1 MISKPTSPTAKP
13 GNDGANSAES
23 KATSPQAA
31 APQLPA
37 PRHPVRR
44 PLLQPLVP
52 LYRLATTLRNGF
64 YDHLTT
70 PRTLQAPVISIGSI
84 AAGGAGKT
92 PFLAALARLLQANGY
107 APDVL
112 SRGYG
117 RHTRGVLRVDP
128 AGTARDFGDEPLMLA
143 RDLGIPVTVGSSRHA
158 AGLLA
163 ETQHPDPHRVHL
175 LDDGF
180 NHRRLARTLDIALLT
195 LEDTRDTLLPA
206 GNLREPLARL
216 ARAHILVLREQEADQ
231 LRPLARQLLGP
242 GKPIWTINRTLAL
255 PPHVPEHPIVF
266 SAIARPADFETMVRR
281 SGIHAAGTRRYP
293 DHHTL
298 TPADFDAL
306 RSYARASHATGLLTT
321 SKDAVKLTTDMLA
334 ELTPIGPLAIADA
347 LVEFTDPTAVL
358 HDLQQVLPPPQTAT

>member
-1 MISKPTSPTAKP
+1 MISKPTSPTARS
-13 GNDGANSAES
+13 GNDAARRVAPQTVPS
-23 KATSPQAA
+23 QAA
-31 APQLPA
+31 APPLPA

-52 LYRLATTLRNGF
+52 LYRLAVGIRNGY

-70 PRTLQAPVISIGSI
+70 ARTLQAPVISVGSI

-117 RHTRGVLRVDP
+117 RHTRGVLPVDP
-128 AGTARDFGDEPLMLA
+128 QGTARDFGDEPLMLA
-143 RDLGIPVTVGSSRHA
+143 RSLGIPVTVGSSRHA

-163 ETQHPDPHRVHL
+163 ETQHPHPHRIHL

-206 GNLREPLARL
+206 GNLREPLTRL
-216 ARAHILVLREQEADQ
+216 TRADILVSREQEADQ
-231 LRPLARQLLGP
+231 LRPLARQLLGDE
-242 GKPIWTINRTLAL
+242 KPIWTINRTLAL

-266 SAIARPADFETMVRR
+266 SAIARPADFESMVRR
-281 SGIHAAGTRRYP
+281 AGIHAAGTRRYA

-298 TPADFDAL
+298 TPADLDSL
-306 RSYARASHATGLLTT
+306 RRYARASHATGFLTT
-321 SKDAVKLTTDMLA
+321 SKDAVKLTQPMLA

-347 LVEFTDPTAVL
+347 VVEFTDPSTVL
-358 HDLQQVLPPPQTAT
+358 NDLQAVLPPPQPAT